1 MSAKIIDGKALA
13 ATLRASV
20 RQDVAGLV
28 ARGVRPC
35 VAVILVGNDP
45 ASRLYVRNKARA
57 SEDTGALSELHEF
70 PENASEAALLE
81 RIAALNAEP
90 RVHGILVQLPLPA
103 QIRAERVLEAISPAK
118 DVDGFHPQNLGAL
131 VAGRP
136 GFVPCTPAGVMT
148 MLEREG
154 VALAG
159 RHAVVLGRSNI
170 VGKPMA
176 LLLLRGDATVTI
188 CHSKTRQLPS
198 LARQADIL
206 IAAIGRAKFVTAE
219 MVKPGACVI
228 DVGINRLADGS
239 LAGDVDFAAVKE
251 VAGLITPVPGGVGPM
266 TVAMLIANTV
276 RAASRSAAG
285 ARENR

>member
-1 MSAKIIDGKALA
+1 MTAKIIDGKALA

-20 RQDVAGLV
+20 RQDVARLA

-35 VAVILVGNDP
+35 LAVILVGNNP

-57 SEDTGALSELHEF
+57 SEETGALSELHELA
-70 PENASEAALLE
+70 ENTSEAALLE
-81 RIAALNAEP
+81 RIAALNADR
-90 RVHGILVQLPLPA
+90 RVHGILVQLPLPV

-118 DVDGFHPQNLGAL
+118 DVDGFHPLNLGAL

-176 LLLLRGDATVTI
+176 LLLLRRDATVTI
-188 CHSKTRQLPS
+188 CHSKTRDLS
-198 LARQADIL
+198 AITRQADVL

-219 MVKPGACVI
+219 MIKPGACVI

-239 LAGDVDFAAVKE
+239 LAGDVDFAAAKE

-276 RAASRSAAG
+276 RAAAQSAAG
-285 ARENR
+285 AQENT